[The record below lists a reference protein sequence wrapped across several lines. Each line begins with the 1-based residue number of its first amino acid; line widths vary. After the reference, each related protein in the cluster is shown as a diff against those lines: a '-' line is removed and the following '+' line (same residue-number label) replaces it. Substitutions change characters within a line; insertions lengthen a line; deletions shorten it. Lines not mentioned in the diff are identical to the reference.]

1 MDTDTQRMPCDGE
14 GRGQSHQPQPRNAK
28 HLDPT
33 GDWKGRNDLRWGLQQ
48 CGICL
53 SLLLL

>member
-1 MDTDTQRMPCDGE
+1 MVKAEVRAT
-14 GRGQSHQPQPRNAK
+14 SHQPRNAK

-33 GDWKGRNDLRWGLQQ
+33 RDWKGRKDLGWRLQQ